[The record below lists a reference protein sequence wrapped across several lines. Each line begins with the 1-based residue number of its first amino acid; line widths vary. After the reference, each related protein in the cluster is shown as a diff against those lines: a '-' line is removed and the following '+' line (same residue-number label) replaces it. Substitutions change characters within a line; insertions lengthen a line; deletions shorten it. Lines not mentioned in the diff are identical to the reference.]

1 MKSKARKES
10 GNSSARYYYPLYMRY
25 KAIPFVAVFVFALFD
40 SIADI
45 DDLWEGFMVYG
56 CIFLGVYLFGFMT
69 QRDIRLFREILL
81 SEEGVIAATVN
92 SKGSGTS
99 VFDRRLILWKELVS
113 YEELD
118 NANATERI
126 ISSVNLKGGIAF
138 KMTDEQ
144 ELVILEEL
152 RGYSALVKILK
163 EKTLI
168 GENHNEQI

>member
-1 MKSKARKES
+1 MGRTIIGDLTGCVIGVQLCRPYDTRATANSRTFGRNPART
-10 GNSSARYYYPLYMRY
+10 P
-25 KAIPFVAVFVFALFD
+25 
-40 SIADI
+40 
-45 DDLWEGFMVYG
+45 
-56 CIFLGVYLFGFMT
+56 T